1 MAKGEKLKMPSHTSG
16 YMGAQTIKQTNKQT
30 NSEYPKVASYY
41 LRLPLVVNKIMMGI
55 ERMKIVFVFLRV

>member
-16 YMGAQTIKQTNKQT
+16 YMGAQTIKQT